1 MQDKTT
7 RRYER
12 KFWEKDSLNSIKT
25 DNTLDNLVKFLDN
38 ESASRTAINL
48 LESVNYPMMERAC
61 RYLRIEWT
69 CGDGKGNT
77 WQQSPSKSDFQHV
90 LCQGMQE
97 IWKSYQ
103 NFKENNVY
111 DIDAILTFSAS
122 LNNMDLNLSANESAD
137 YYQWNMKFNIEDI
150 TKFCSAV
157 PSNSS
162 TKERII
168 S

>member
-38 ESASRTAINL
+38 ESASKTAINL

-77 WQQSPSKSDFQHV
+77 WQQSPSK
-90 LCQGMQE
+90 
-97 IWKSYQ
+97 
-103 NFKENNVY
+103 
-111 DIDAILTFSAS
+111 
-122 LNNMDLNLSANESAD
+122 
-137 YYQWNMKFNIEDI
+137 
-150 TKFCSAV
+150 
-157 PSNSS
+157 
-162 TKERII
+162 
-168 S
+168 